1 MNIAVPP
8 DIESAL
14 KQQAR
19 QRGQAPEDMAID
31 VLRER
36 FAPDSPPADTNGT
49 LADFLADHIGVLS
62 SSESVSGGANMSEGC
77 GDKFAEGMQ
86 AKRKQG
92 RL

>member
-8 DIESAL
+8 EIESAL

-19 QRGQAPEDMAID
+19 QRGQDHEDLAVD
-31 VLRER
+31 ALRER
-36 FAPDSPPADTNGT
+36 FVPVSPPADTNGS

-62 SSESVSGGANMSEGC
+62 SNEIVAGGSNMSEDC
-77 GDKFAEGMQ
+77 GKKFAEGML